1 MNYTIKQA
9 AEKTGLSISTL
20 RYYDKEGL
28 FPHIQRRDSNYRIF
42 TDSELEAVRI
52 INCFKKA
59 GVEIRDIKHY
69 MELSA
74 LGDSTLAERRE
85 MMMHQKELLEAK
97 KREIEES
104 LAVAD
109 RKIAYYDQAIADG
122 TEAYAKE
129 KYMKERTGEYA
140 ADR

>member
-1 MNYTIKQA
+1 MWGLPFVFFYNVS
-9 AEKTGLSISTL
+9 TG
-20 RYYDKEGL
+20 
-28 FPHIQRRDSNYRIF
+28 IF
-42 TDSELEAVRI
+42 A
-52 INCFKKA
+52 
-59 GVEIRDIKHY
+59 
-69 MELSA
+69 A

-85 MMMHQKELLEAK
+85 MMVHQKELLEAK

-129 KYMKERTGEYA
+129 KYMKERTGECNEC
-140 ADR
+140 